1 MERKLT
7 LQTEAAF
14 ERIHQSL
21 MGETDDDLSVLSHHL
36 EKLIAKAKEI
46 QDITAQIN
54 HMDGF

>member
-14 ERIHQSL
+14 ERIYESL

-36 EKLIAKAKEI
+36 EKLITKAKEI